1 MPHTSFLPN
10 CTICSFAAFMT
21 CMGNRLSSAGPSYWK
36 GPCTMSPPRQKDE
49 KAPTSHVLVSTRSID
64 ARKRSL
70 SVADV
75 VVEDN
80 KTSIADLWNVVSNIG
95 DDAVIAMITVD
106 EDDVEAPVL
115 KEGRSIMRPCVDHV
129 IALAEATSKPRVPHR
144 EKQRFSPDAR
154 PFCLVDTVLAAKFLN
169 MI

>member
-1 MPHTSFLPN
+1 
-10 CTICSFAAFMT
+10 
-21 CMGNRLSSAGPSYWK
+21 
-36 GPCTMSPPRQKDE
+36 MSPPRQKDE

-115 KEGRSIMRPCVDHV
+115 KEGRSIMRPRVDHV

-169 MI
+169 VI

>member
-1 MPHTSFLPN
+1 
-10 CTICSFAAFMT
+10 
-21 CMGNRLSSAGPSYWK
+21 
-36 GPCTMSPPRQKDE
+36 MSPPRQKDE

-115 KEGRSIMRPCVDHV
+115 KEGCSIM
-129 IALAEATSKPRVPHR
+129 
-144 EKQRFSPDAR
+144 
-154 PFCLVDTVLAAKFLN
+154 
-169 MI
+169 